1 MKNILVKLAE
11 VATQLDEAG
20 HKEQA
25 DKIDAVL
32 QQIAAQLT
40 STADQGVPF
49 MGGANLSR
57 EEREAM
63 GLKPEAPA
71 TPIPPSVTGKIV
83 MRSKTNEAAGFGFF
97 GADQIEKAI
106 KEGKVDKAVA
116 IKAMQDYLQAQN
128 YPNIGQTVE
137 ELISSLVG
145 GVGFPVK
152 AKQSPEVYGGKSFW
166 QRIFGK

>member
-1 MKNILVKLAE
+1 MKNVLVKLAE

-32 QQIAAQLT
+32 QQLAAQLT
-40 STADQGVPF
+40 SNADQGAPYA
-49 MGGANLSR
+49 GGVNLSP

-63 GLKPEAPA
+63 GLKPENQVA
-71 TPIPPSVTGKIV
+71 IPQSVPGKIV

-97 GADQIEKAI
+97 GTDQIQNAV
-106 KEGKVDKAVA
+106 KEGKVDQAVA
-116 IKAMQDYLQAQN
+116 IKAMQDYLHAQN
-128 YPNIGQTVE
+128 YPNIGQTID
-137 ELISSLVG
+137 ELISGLVG
-145 GVGFPVK
+145 GAGFPVK
-152 AKQSPEVYGGKSFW
+152 GKQDPEIYGGKSFW